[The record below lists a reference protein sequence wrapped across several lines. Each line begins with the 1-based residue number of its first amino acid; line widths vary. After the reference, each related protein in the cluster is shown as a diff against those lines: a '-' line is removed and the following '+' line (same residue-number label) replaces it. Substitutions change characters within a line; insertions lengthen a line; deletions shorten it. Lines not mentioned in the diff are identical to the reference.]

1 MMTLKTAHGWMMALL
16 SVAAG
21 ISLGVTLRAADAS
34 ASDGE
39 RCPAEGESWGRLIE
53 VRRIAGTGSLDSQ
66 GYWGDSVIL
75 RVGGPALNS
84 FNGMPGDESFFSLE
98 LEPESEP

>member
-1 MMTLKTAHGWMMALL
+1 MTLRQTHGWMMALL

-39 RCPAEGESWGRLIE
+39 RCFAEIEAESWGRLVE
-53 VRRIAGTGSLDSQ
+53 VRRIAGSGSLDSQ
-66 GYWGDSVIL
+66 SYWGDRVIL
-75 RVGGPALNS
+75 RARGPSLNS
-84 FNGMPGDESFFSLE
+84 FDGSYENEFRLE
-98 LEPESEP
+98 LDPESEP